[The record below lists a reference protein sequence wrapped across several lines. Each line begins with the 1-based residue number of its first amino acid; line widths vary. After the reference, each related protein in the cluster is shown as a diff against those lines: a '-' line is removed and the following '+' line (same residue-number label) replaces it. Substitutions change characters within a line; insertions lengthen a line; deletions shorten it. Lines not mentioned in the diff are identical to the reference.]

1 MGLKGLLGEKIIVGY
16 DLANSCCQISYCS
29 VRENSEVETISS
41 AAGEENYDIPTVL
54 CKRRGVNQW
63 LYGKEAQRYVQE
75 YPEEGIL
82 VEGLLDMAL
91 AGEEVWIDGQSY
103 NPVALLTLFV
113 KRSLGMLS
121 GVTHSSKITAL
132 MLTSQKLDSRMV
144 QVLGQITKGLALKNT
159 EVFFQ
164 NYTESFYYYMIYQP
178 EELWAYQTLLLDY
191 RGEQLCYYKMECNKR
206 TTPIVAYIHE
216 ESRAFAGGD
225 EGLLEIARELCHN
238 TVISSVYLIG
248 EKFSGD
254 WMNESLKYLCRGRRV
269 FQGNNLYSKGAVF
282 SLLERIYGSEIG
294 KNYVFLGNDKLKAN
308 IGMRVLN
315 HDTENYYALLD
326 AGSNWYETGYS
337 LEFYLK
343 KENDIELVVTH
354 LTDETVKV
362 LRMKLEELSLE
373 KNDVTKVYMKLY
385 LSAENTLCVEVRD
398 LGFGEIRK
406 SLDKS
411 WREEFILY

>member
-1 MGLKGLLGEKIIVGY
+1 MLKGLLGEKIIVGY
-16 DLANSCCQISYCS
+16 DLANSCCQISYCY
-29 VRENSEVETISS
+29 VKENSEIETIASV
-41 AAGEENYDIPTVL
+41 AGEENYDIPTVL
-54 CKRRGVNQW
+54 CKRQGVNQW
-63 LYGKEAQRYVQE
+63 LYGKEAQRYMQE

-82 VEGLLDMAL
+82 VDGLLDMAL
-91 AGEEVWIDGQSY
+91 CGEEVLIDGQSY
-103 NPVALLTLFV
+103 NPVALLSLFV
-113 KRSLGMLS
+113 KRSLGMLA
-121 GVTHSSKITAL
+121 GVAVGRKIAAL
-132 MLTSQKLDSRMV
+132 MITCQKLDGKMV
-144 QVLGQITKGLALKNT
+144 QVLNQVISSLALKNT
-159 EVFFQ
+159 EVCFQ
-164 NYTESFYYYMIYQP
+164 NYTESFYNYMIYQP

-191 RGEQLCYYKMECNKR
+191 RGTGLCYYKMECNKR

-216 ESRAFAGGD
+216 EACEFDGED
-225 EGLLEIARELCHN
+225 ESLLEIVRGLCQN

-254 WMNESLKYLCRGRRV
+254 WMSESLKYLCRGRRV

-282 SLLERIYGSEIG
+282 SLLERIHGSENG
-294 KNYVFLGNDKLKAN
+294 KNYVYLGNDKLKAN
-308 IGMRVLN
+308 IGMKVHN
-315 HDTENYYALLD
+315 HDSETYYALLD

-343 KENDIELVVTH
+343 KENNIELIVTH
-354 LTDETVKV
+354 LTNEESKV
-362 LRMKLEELSLE
+362 IRMKLDELSME

-385 LSAENTLCVEVRD
+385 MIAENTLCVEVRD